1 MPKLDLNMAVNF
13 AGFTLLPGIARHD
26 SVFSDI
32 SWILMADTDSTVAP
46 VCKIRAGIVFDIEE
60 DDVQ

>member
-13 AGFTLLPGIARHD
+13 TGFTLLPGIARHD

-32 SWILMADTDSTVAP
+32 SWILIADTDSTVAP
-46 VCKIRAGIVFDIEE
+46 VCKISDGIVDIEE
-60 DDVQ
+60 DDIQ